1 MKLDRSTRTL
11 LRGLLL
17 PGAEARSY
25 LTEWCRGTDLQA
37 VDSATHQL
45 LPLLYRRLADLGLS
59 PPEMDRLRGV
69 HRKTWYRNQR
79 HLAALQMAN
88 EVLSAAHIDVT
99 FVGGLTLALGAYD
112 DLGLRMLDAAQ
123 IVVPLE
129 TTDRCIDKLIDSGF
143 VVDGN
148 RRTAGFGLPTR
159 LRHQDGGHIDVREF
173 VYGPG
178 WPDALDQR
186 LSGRTSTV
194 EVDGRPIRTLPS
206 SDAMAAAAAFGLT
219 VPLGAY
225 RCLVDLVFLSKRS
238 DRAVSWA
245 DLVADYQDTLLSV
258 PLAEALRTIGE
269 EIPGALNSEAGN
281 WVPEIRPTWRQRM
294 QFWFHRRGRR
304 LARMPAWYWRGT
316 RRPGSAKDTGFI
328 VFAKSVYDV
337 TSTREAWAK
346 LRRRLRRG

>member
-1 MKLDRSTRTL
+1 MRLDRSTTTL

-25 LTEWCRGTDLQA
+25 LTEWCRETDLQS

-45 LPLLYRRLADLGLS
+45 LPLLYRRLADLDLS

-79 HLAALQMAN
+79 HLAALQRAN

-99 FVGGLTLALGAYD
+99 LVGGLTLALGAYD

-123 IVVPLE
+123 IVVPPE
-129 TTDRCIDKLIDSGF
+129 TMDRCIDKLVDSGF
-143 VVDGN
+143 VVEGN
-148 RRTAGFGLPTR
+148 RRTPGFGLPTR
-159 LRHQDGGHIDVREF
+159 LRHQGGGHIDVCEF

-186 LSGRTSTV
+186 LSGRTATI
-194 EVDGRPIRTLPS
+194 EVDEKPIRALAS
-206 SDAMAAAAAFGLT
+206 SDTMAATAAFGLSA
-219 VPLGAY
+219 PLGTY
-225 RCLVDLVFLSKRS
+225 QCFVDLVFLSNQS
-238 DRAVSWA
+238 DRAVDWA

-269 EIPGALNSEAGN
+269 EIPGALNPEAGN
-281 WVPEIRPTWRQRM
+281 WVPEVRPTRRQRM

-316 RRPGSAKDTGFI
+316 RRPGSAKGTGF
-328 VFAKSVYDV
+328 FAFARSVYDV